1 MKNRFRIPALLLALF
16 LCLNLLPFRAFASEF
31 EGFPDEPAYKVI
43 LAPGA
48 GSGEELEFPLY
59 DPALVTAD
67 REHAGNCQFYAEEGV
82 IGFKL
87 GGSSCPFGAPSGYVF
102 SGWSPDPACTPVG
115 KETTFTAQWTPDPDL
130 VKTAETKAAYTVTV
144 TNGEGGG
151 EYAEG
156 ESVSITANTPEGGKR
171 FKEWTGA
178 AGLTFTAGSAT
189 AASATFTMPAAA
201 VELTATYEDI
211 PASKTD
217 PDPVEYEVTVS
228 VEGQGNATVNP
239 GKGVQGATVSL
250 SATPSDGNQFKEW
263 TVTPNNGTIADPTSA
278 NTTFTIG
285 TADVAIKAV
294 FETVQS
300 GSGDPVEYEVT
311 VSVEGQGIAEV
322 NPGKGVQGA
331 TVSLSAT
338 PSDGNQFKEWTVTPN
353 NGTIADPTSANTTF
367 TIGTADVAIKAVFEA
382 ASEDP
387 DPTTFNITLTKQG
400 QGSVTADPT
409 SGAEGTVVSLSA
421 TPAAGYAFKEWTVT
435 PNNGTIAD
443 TTSANTTFTIG
454 TAAVEIKAVFEAITY
469 NVTVSNDGNGTASA
483 DPTSGT
489 KDTPV
494 TITAVPKED
503 YRFKE
508 WQVISGG
515 VTLAGATTATT
526 TFTIGTADVEVKAIF
541 EEIPYVVTVNAAT
554 HGTVTADPTS
564 APKGATVTL
573 TITPEAGYE
582 LDSIDVKDPAG
593 NTVAVSNNTFLMPR
607 CNVTVSATFKAAV
620 PVSYKIT
627 TGANGAWIKG
637 SGLTYTLAAKRNI
650 SDSETASH
658 FTGVMIDKTILPITD
673 YTIKAGSI
681 IVTIKA
687 SAMQKLAM
695 GYHTFTLYFDD
706 GIAATRVYIWGN
718 PGYPSTGDERDTAAW
733 AVLAGVTL
741 IGMGAIAVLGCMYWK
756 KQKNKGKE

>member
-1 MKNRFRIPALLLALF
+1 
-16 LCLNLLPFRAFASEF
+16 
-31 EGFPDEPAYKVI
+31 
-43 LAPGA
+43 
-48 GSGEELEFPLY
+48 
-59 DPALVTAD
+59 
-67 REHAGNCQFYAEEGV
+67 
-82 IGFKL
+82 
-87 GGSSCPFGAPSGYVF
+87 
-102 SGWSPDPACTPVG
+102 
-115 KETTFTAQWTPDPDL
+115 
-130 VKTAETKAAYTVTV
+130 
-144 TNGEGGG
+144 
-151 EYAEG
+151 
-156 ESVSITANTPEGGKR
+156 
-171 FKEWTGA
+171 
-178 AGLTFTAGSAT
+178 
-189 AASATFTMPAAA
+189 MPAAA
-201 VELTATYEDI
+201 VTLTATYEDI
-211 PASKTD
+211 PAPKTD

-250 SATPSDGNQFKEW
+250 NATPSDGNQFKEW

-285 TADVAIKAV
+285 TA
-294 FETVQS
+294 
-300 GSGDPVEYEVT
+300 
-311 VSVEGQGIAEV
+311 
-322 NPGKGVQGA
+322 N
-331 TVSLSAT
+331 
-338 PSDGNQFKEWTVTPN
+338 
-353 NGTIADPTSANTTF
+353 
-367 TIGTADVAIKAVFEA
+367 VAIKAVFEA

-409 SGAEGTVVSLSA
+409 SGEEGAVVSLTA
-421 TPAAGYAFKEWTVT
+421 TPAAGYAFKEWTVA

-454 TAAVEIKAVFEAITY
+454 TADEEIKAVFEAITY

-489 KDTPV
+489 MGTPV
-494 TITAVPKED
+494 TITATPKED

-508 WQVISGG
+508 WQVVSGG

-593 NTVAVSNNTFLMPR
+593 NTVAVSNNTFVMPK

-695 GYHTFTLYFDD
+695 GYHTISLYFDD

>member
-1 MKNRFRIPALLLALF
+1 MLKEQIQRVPHAFNRRFLTCCASGAALSLRRKRKKNRFRISALFLALF
-16 LCLNLLPFRAFASEF
+16 LCLNLLPFGAFASEF
-31 EGFPDEPAYKVI
+31 DGLPDEPEYKVV

-67 REHAGNCQFYAEEGV
+67 REHAGNCQFYAEEGI

-87 GGSSCPFGAPSGYVF
+87 SGSSCPFGAPSGYVF
-102 SGWSPDPACTPVG
+102 SGWSPDPAYTPVG

-294 FETVQS
+294 FE
-300 GSGDPVEYEVT
+300 
-311 VSVEGQGIAEV
+311 
-322 NPGKGVQGA
+322 
-331 TVSLSAT
+331 
-338 PSDGNQFKEWTVTPN
+338 
-353 NGTIADPTSANTTF
+353 
-367 TIGTADVAIKAVFEA
+367 A

-443 TTSANTTFTIG
+443 PTSAATTFTIG
-454 TAAVEIKAVFEAITY
+454 TASVEIKAVFEAITY

-593 NTVAVSNNTFLMPR
+593 NTVAVSNNTFVMPK
-607 CNVTVSATFKAAV
+607 CNVTVSASFKAAV

-695 GYHTFTLYFDD
+695 GYHTISLYFDD

>member
-48 GSGEELEFPLY
+48 GTGEELEFPLY

-87 GGSSCPFGAPSGYVF
+87 SGSSCPFGAPSGYVF
-102 SGWSPDPACTPVG
+102 SGWSPDPAYTPVG

-130 VKTAETKAAYTVTV
+130 VKTAETKTVYTVTV
-144 TNGEGGG
+144 TSGEGGG

-156 ESVSITANTPEGGKR
+156 VSVSITADTPEGGKQ
-171 FKEWTGA
+171 FKEWIGA
-178 AGLTFTAGSAT
+178 NGLTFTAGSAAT
-189 AASATFTMPAAA
+189 ASATFTMPAAA
-201 VELTATYEDI
+201 VGLTATYEDI
-211 PASKTD
+211 PAPKTD

-228 VEGQGNATVNP
+228 VEGQGNAT
-239 GKGVQGATVSL
+239 
-250 SATPSDGNQFKEW
+250 
-263 TVTPNNGTIADPTSA
+263 
-278 NTTFTIG
+278 
-285 TADVAIKAV
+285 
-294 FETVQS
+294 
-300 GSGDPVEYEVT
+300 
-311 VSVEGQGIAEV
+311 V

-443 TTSANTTFTIG
+443 PTSAATTFTIG
-454 TAAVEIKAVFEAITY
+454 TASVEIKAVFEAITY

-494 TITAVPKED
+494 TITATPKED

-593 NTVAVSNNTFLMPR
+593 NTVAVSNNTFVIPK

-695 GYHTFTLYFDD
+695 GYHTISLYFDD

-741 IGMGAIAVLGCMYWK
+741 LGMGAIAVLGCMYWK